1 MIMKEKENVE
11 TLASKYTHLILNECL
26 GGIYDSEIFKP
37 IYDRL
42 IEFAG
47 AIEHHL
53 SARIN
58 VEDGMA
64 KLVENQQDMPPEFIK
79 AVDDNFDELI

>member
-1 MIMKEKENVE
+1 MEKKESVE
-11 TLASKYTHLILNECL
+11 TLARKYK
-26 GGIYDSEIFKP
+26 EIFREDL
-37 IYDRL
+37 YDFVWDDIIDQQMINFL